1 MHADAAAVASF
12 VVLAIAVDADAAAT
26 AMARYCTAVVAST
39 AATDAGFDKAS
50 LAVVAVD
57 LTALFPLIG
66 AAAAEALSK
75 VLDVASEEQSG
86 SDCNCIASKV
96 VAAVVAHD
104 D

>member
-66 AAAAEALSK
+66 AAAEALSK